1 MNYSDKVV
9 LVTGGTGSFGNF
21 IVHRLLKANVK
32 EIRILSRDEK
42 KQYDMKIHYG
52 NNSKLKFFL
61 GDIRNAERVQEV
73 MSGANVVF
81 QAAALKHVPFCEFNP
96 YESVLTN
103 VAGVQN
109 VITASLKEK
118 IERFICISTDK
129 AVKPVNVMG
138 MSKAIQERLT
148 LAANLSPLNCGGI
161 YSCVRYGNVMSSRG
175 SVIPFFK
182 NKLKKG
188 EELTITDIE
197 MTRFLLT
204 LTDAIDLVMYALE
217 NMSGGEIFVKK
228 SPSAKVL
235 DIARILSED
244 LNKEFKYKVIGKY
257 PGEKIHEILITEE
270 ELNRTIDM
278 GDYFKINP
286 HWGVNN
292 LTVLTK
298 EYISAEE
305 ILTNDSEI
313 RNLFLRSDEEM
324 DIVSFEGMEFSKV
337 WAKE

>member
-1 MNYSDKVV
+1 
-9 LVTGGTGSFGNF
+9 
-21 IVHRLLKANVK
+21 
-32 EIRILSRDEK
+32 
-42 KQYDMKIHYG
+42 
-52 NNSKLKFFL
+52 
-61 GDIRNAERVQEV
+61 
-73 MSGANVVF
+73 
-81 QAAALKHVPFCEFNP
+81 
-96 YESVLTN
+96 
-103 VAGVQN
+103 
-109 VITASLKEK
+109 
-118 IERFICISTDK
+118 
-129 AVKPVNVMG
+129 
-138 MSKAIQERLT
+138 
-148 LAANLSPLNCGGI
+148 
-161 YSCVRYGNVMSSRG
+161 
-175 SVIPFFK
+175 
-182 NKLKKG
+182 
-188 EELTITDIE
+188 

-235 DIARILSED
+235 DIARILAED
-244 LNKEFKYKVIGKY
+244 VNKEFKYEVIGKY

-292 LTVLTK
+292 LKELTK